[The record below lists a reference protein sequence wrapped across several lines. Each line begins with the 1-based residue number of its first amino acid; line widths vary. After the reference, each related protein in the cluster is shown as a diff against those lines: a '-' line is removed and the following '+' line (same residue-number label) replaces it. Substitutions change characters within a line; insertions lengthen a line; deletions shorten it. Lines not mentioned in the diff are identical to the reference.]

1 VIYITYPVAFL
12 RYGEGWD
19 FALCSS
25 RTGHRLT
32 RSEKQEQERK
42 LCFLV
47 SLKFIIFVI
56 TFSLGSGWVVNF
68 VVGIL

>member
-1 VIYITYPVAFL
+1 MVKDGTLLSVVQGLGIGLHDLRSKNMRESCAF
-12 RYGEGWD
+12 W
-19 FALCSS
+19 A
-25 RTGHRLT
+25 
-32 RSEKQEQERK
+32 
-42 LCFLV
+42 